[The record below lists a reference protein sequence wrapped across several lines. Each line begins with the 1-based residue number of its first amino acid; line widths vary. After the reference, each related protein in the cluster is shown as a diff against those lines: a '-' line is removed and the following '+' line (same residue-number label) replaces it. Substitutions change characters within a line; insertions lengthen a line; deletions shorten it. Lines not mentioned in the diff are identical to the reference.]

1 MFSEIVYD
9 QSENI
14 IQEKSIPFA
23 YGFDIPLMAASKVC
37 FSKRDDFDAHCLLI
51 FFVQGKPSM
60 TLNLKFHL
68 QNFILNLL
76 MR

>member
-1 MFSEIVYD
+1 
-9 QSENI
+9 
-14 IQEKSIPFA
+14 
-23 YGFDIPLMAASKVC
+23 
-37 FSKRDDFDAHCLLI
+37 LI

-76 MR
+76 MRWNLCFMIFWRLFLDTMHIA